1 MMSDDRIDDARLQSW
16 LAEHPHW
23 TPVMVAGVP
32 ALQRSITLNNFSAAL
47 HLANSIA
54 VHAEQQNH
62 HPQLTLSWGK
72 LEVLWWSH
80 DVQGISARDLRLA
93 AQTDREVAETQR
105 RSPV

>member
-1 MMSDDRIDDARLQSW
+1 MSDDRIDEPQLQCW

-23 TPVMVAGVP
+23 AQTLVAGVP
-32 ALQRSITLNNFSAAL
+32 ALQRSIKLNDFSAAL

-54 VHAEQQNH
+54 VHAEQQDH

-93 AQTDREVAETQR
+93 IQTDREVTETQR
-105 RSPV
+105 RNPI

>member
-1 MMSDDRIDDARLQSW
+1 MTDDRIDEPQLQRW
-16 LAEHPHW
+16 LVEHPHW
-23 TPVMVAGVP
+23 AQTLVAGVP
-32 ALQRSITLNNFSAAL
+32 ALQRSIKLNDFSAAL

-54 VHAEQQNH
+54 VHAEQQDH

-93 AQTDREVAETQR
+93 IQTDREVTETQR
-105 RSPV
+105 RNPI

>member
-1 MMSDDRIDDARLQSW
+1 MTDDRIDEPQLQRW

-23 TPVMVAGVP
+23 AQTLVAGVP
-32 ALQRSITLNNFSAAL
+32 ALQCSVKLNDFSAAL

-54 VHAEQQNH
+54 VHAEQQDH

-93 AQTDREVAETQR
+93 IQTDREVTETQR
-105 RSPV
+105 RNPI